1 MLVGYGILA
10 GETVKVSSPGIVQI
24 SVFKEWDG
32 NISGAVN
39 TSTYLKS
46 LGIPAVFHP
55 VGYFLSETREEVRR
69 QNMDALLYLAKHS
82 TQPMIVH
89 DETTPWSTPLVGQY
103 EEAYEEAL
111 KKITEH
117 CPVSIENASN
127 TLDVTRF
134 WHRFASS
141 ITLDIGHVQAAGI
154 DSETFVEELDSDLCS
169 KVEFIHVHRANGPHY
184 NGVTDHWG
192 LTPNCKE
199 LKALRKFLKRNSNVK
214 IILEIINKDDV
225 RESLA
230 LIEDVVREVN
240 YAVNTGN

>member
-1 MLVGYGILA
+1 MLIGYGILA

-32 NISGAVN
+32 NISAAVN

-69 QNMDALLYLAKHS
+69 QNMEVLLYLAGHA
-82 TQPMIVH
+82 TQPIIIH
-89 DETTPWSTPLVGQY
+89 DETTPWGTRLYGQY

-111 KKITEH
+111 KKITQY

-127 TLDVTRF
+127 TTDVTWF
-134 WHRFASS
+134 WSRFATS
-141 ITLDIGHVQAAGI
+141 ITLDIGHIQAAGI
-154 DSETFVEELDSDLCS
+154 DAETFVAGMDGDLC
-169 KVEFIHVHRANGPHY
+169 KMVEFIHVHHANGPHY

-199 LKALRKFLKRNSNVK
+199 LKALRKFIKRNSTVK
-214 IILEIINKDDV
+214 IILEIINTDDV
-225 RESLA
+225 RESLT
-230 LIEDVVREVN
+230 LIEEAVREVHN
-240 YAVNTGN
+240 AVNTRN